1 MMRLLFCLIVL
12 AFLSSCD
19 TKGVKERTVSVSILP
34 QRYFVERIAGDR
46 VKVNVMVPP
55 GANPASMD
63 LSTGQLQA
71 LYNSSLYFAVGYLPF
86 ETSSLYPLLDK
97 ENSPRLIR
105 LSEGMQ
111 LEKNTCHHGGS
122 GHSHEESA
130 HFDPHVWMSPAYT
143 RQMVQKIHEVLSERF
158 PEDAPYFTDNYQ
170 QFIREIDSLDQ
181 AAREITGKKRH
192 KTFLI
197 YHPALTYFARDYGM
211 RQISIEDEG
220 KEPNPAHVKA
230 LIDTCRRE
238 GIRLVFIQ
246 NQFDQA
252 NATTIAQEIGGEI
265 VPIDPLAEN
274 WIEEMKRLLNIIN
287 KKME

>member
-1 MMRLLFCLIVL
+1 MRLLFCLIVL
-12 AFLSSCD
+12 AFLYSCN
-19 TKGVKERTVSVSILP
+19 TRGVKERTVSVSILP

-86 ETSSLYPLLDK
+86 ETSSLYPLLER

-105 LSEGMQ
+105 LSDGMQ
-111 LEKNTCHHGGS
+111 LETNTCHHGES
-122 GHSHEESA
+122 GYLHEESA
-130 HFDPHVWMSPAYT
+130 HFDPHVWMSPAYA
-143 RQMVQKIHEVLSERF
+143 RQMAQKIYEVLGERF
-158 PEDAPYFTDNYQ
+158 PEDAPYFTDNYR
-170 QFIREIDSLDQ
+170 QFTREIDSIDR
-181 AAREITGKKRH
+181 AAREITGRKHHR
-192 KTFLI
+192 TFLI

-252 NATTIAQEIGGEI
+252 NATTIAQEIGGEVI
-265 VPIDPLAEN
+265 PIDPLAEN
-274 WIEEMKRLLNIIN
+274 WKEEMKRLLDIIN
-287 KKME
+287 RKME